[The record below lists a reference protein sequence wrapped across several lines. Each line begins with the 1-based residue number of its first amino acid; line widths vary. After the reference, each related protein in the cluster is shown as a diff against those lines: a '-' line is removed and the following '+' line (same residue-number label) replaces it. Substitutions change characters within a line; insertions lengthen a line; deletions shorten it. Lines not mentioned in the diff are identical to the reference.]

1 MILKDSTKEFLL
13 EFSSIKELKKFD
25 FLSIGLKPLKREN
38 IYLYKSKGYKFLNY
52 KITPNIYFLII
63 FQESNCII
71 ELKNI
76 EISEISSLLKLINI
90 VVKVNISEQPNN
102 LKVKRYMSL
111 EIIETEKSFL
121 QFMPDNIIS
130 KILDKSLTTIAQRF
144 DAKFLQKII
153 PSKVN

>member
-13 EFSSIKELKKFD
+13 KFSTIKELKNFD
-25 FLSIGLKPLKREN
+25 FISIGLKPLKKEN

-90 VVKVNISEQPNN
+90 VIKVNISEQQNN
-102 LKVKRYMSL
+102 LKAKRYMSL
-111 EIIETEKSFL
+111 EIIEKKSFL
-121 QFMPDNIIS
+121 QFMPDDLIS
-130 KILDKSLTTIAQRF
+130 KLLDKSLTTIAKRF
-144 DAKFLQKII
+144 DAKFIQKMI
-153 PSKVN
+153 PLKVN

>member
-1 MILKDSTKEFLL
+1 MIHKYSTKEFLL
-13 EFSSIKELKKFD
+13 DFSSIKELKKFD
-25 FLSIGLKPLKREN
+25 FISIGLKPLKREN

-90 VVKVNISEQPNN
+90 VIKVNISQQQNN
-102 LKVKRYMSL
+102 LKTTRYMSL
-111 EIIETEKSFL
+111 EIIEKKSFL
-121 QFMPDNIIS
+121 KFMPDDVIS
-130 KILDKSLTTIAQRF
+130 KLLNKSLATIAKRF
-144 DAKFLQKII
+144 DAKFIQKMI
-153 PSKVN
+153 PTKVN

>member
-13 EFSSIKELKKFD
+13 DFSSIKELKKFD
-25 FLSIGLKPLKREN
+25 FISVGLKPLKRKN

-52 KITPNIYFLII
+52 RITPSIYFLII
-63 FQESNCII
+63 FQKSNCII

-90 VVKVNISEQPNN
+90 VLKVNISENQTN
-102 LKVKRYMSL
+102 LKVKRYMSI
-111 EIIETEKSFL
+111 EIIEKKSFL
-121 QFMPDNIIS
+121 QFMPNDIIS
-130 KILDKSLTTIAQRF
+130 KILDKSLATIVQRF
-144 DAKFLQKII
+144 DAKFLHKMI

>member
-1 MILKDSTKEFLL
+1 MILKDSTREFLL
-13 EFSSIKELKKFD
+13 EFSSIKELKKFN
-25 FLSIGLKPLKREN
+25 FISIGLKPLKREN

-90 VVKVNISEQPNN
+90 VLKVNISENQNN
-102 LKVKRYMSL
+102 LNVKRYISI
-111 EIIETEKSFL
+111 EIIEKKSFL
-121 QFMPDNIIS
+121 QFIPNDIIS
-130 KILDKSLTTIAQRF
+130 KILDKSLATITQRF

>member
-1 MILKDSTKEFLL
+1 MIHKDSTKEFLL

-25 FLSIGLKPLKREN
+25 FISIGLKPLKREN

-52 KITPNIYFLII
+52 KITPIIYFLII

-90 VVKVNISEQPNN
+90 VIKVNISEQQNN
-102 LKVKRYMSL
+102 LKAKRYMSL
-111 EIIETEKSFL
+111 EIIEKKSFL
-121 QFMPDNIIS
+121 QFMPDDLIS
-130 KILDKSLTTIAQRF
+130 KLLDKSLATIAQRF
-144 DAKFLQKII
+144 DAKFIQKMI
-153 PSKVN
+153 PFNVN

>member
-13 EFSSIKELKKFD
+13 EFSSIKELKNFD
-25 FLSIGLKPLKREN
+25 FISIGLKPLKKEN

-90 VVKVNISEQPNN
+90 VIKVNISQQQNN
-102 LKVKRYMSL
+102 LKTTRYMSL
-111 EIIETEKSFL
+111 EIIEKKSFL
-121 QFMPDNIIS
+121 KFMPDDVIS
-130 KILDKSLTTIAQRF
+130 KLLNKSLATIAKRF
-144 DAKFLQKII
+144 DAKFIQKMI
-153 PSKVN
+153 PTKVN

>member
-1 MILKDSTKEFLL
+1 MILKDSTREFLL

-25 FLSIGLKPLKREN
+25 FISVGLKPLKRKN
-38 IYLYKSKGYKFLNY
+38 MYLYKSKGYKFLNY
-52 KITPNIYFLII
+52 RITPSIYFLII

-90 VVKVNISEQPNN
+90 VLKVNISENQNN
-102 LKVKRYMSL
+102 LNVKRYISI
-111 EIIETEKSFL
+111 EIIEKKSFL
-121 QFMPDNIIS
+121 QFIPNDIIS
-130 KILDKSLTTIAQRF
+130 KILDKSLATIVQRF
-144 DAKFLQKII
+144 DAKFLKKMI

>member
-1 MILKDSTKEFLL
+1 MIHKDSTKEFLL
-13 EFSSIKELKKFD
+13 EFSSIKELNKFD
-25 FLSIGLKPLKREN
+25 FLSIGLKPLQREN

-90 VVKVNISEQPNN
+90 VIKVNIFEQQNS
-102 LKVKRYMSL
+102 LKAKRYLSL
-111 EIIETEKSFL
+111 EIIEKKSQL
-121 QFMPDNIIS
+121 KYIYV
-130 KILDKSLTTIAQRF
+130 KITQ
-144 DAKFLQKII
+144 
-153 PSKVN
+153 P

>member
-13 EFSSIKELKKFD
+13 DFSSIKELKKFD
-25 FLSIGLKPLKREN
+25 FISVGLKPLKRKN

-52 KITPNIYFLII
+52 RITPSIYFLII
-63 FQESNCII
+63 FQKSNCII

-90 VVKVNISEQPNN
+90 VLKVNISENQTN
-102 LKVKRYMSL
+102 LKVKRYISI
-111 EIIETEKSFL
+111 EIIEKKSFL
-121 QFMPDNIIS
+121 QFMPNDIIS
-130 KILDKSLTTIAQRF
+130 KILDKSLATIVQRF
-144 DAKFLQKII
+144 DAKFLQKMI

>member
-1 MILKDSTKEFLL
+1 MIHKDSTKEFLL
-13 EFSSIKELKKFD
+13 EFSSIKELKEFD
-25 FLSIGLKPLKREN
+25 FISIGLKPYKREN

-90 VVKVNISEQPNN
+90 VIKVNISEQQNH
-102 LKVKRYMSL
+102 LKAKRYMSL
-111 EIIETEKSFL
+111 EIIEKKSFL
-121 QFMPDNIIS
+121 QFMPDDLIS
-130 KILDKSLTTIAQRF
+130 KLLDKSLATIAQRF
-144 DAKFLQKII
+144 DAKFIQKMI
-153 PSKVN
+153 SYKVN

>member
-1 MILKDSTKEFLL
+1 MILKDSTREFLL
-13 EFSSIKELKKFD
+13 EFSSIKELKKFN
-25 FLSIGLKPLKREN
+25 FISIGLKPLKREN

-90 VVKVNISEQPNN
+90 ILKVNISEQQSN
-102 LKVKRYMSL
+102 LKVKRYISL
-111 EIIETEKSFL
+111 EIIEKKSFL
-121 QFMPDNIIS
+121 RFMPADIIS
-130 KILDKSLTTIAQRF
+130 KILDKSLATITQRF